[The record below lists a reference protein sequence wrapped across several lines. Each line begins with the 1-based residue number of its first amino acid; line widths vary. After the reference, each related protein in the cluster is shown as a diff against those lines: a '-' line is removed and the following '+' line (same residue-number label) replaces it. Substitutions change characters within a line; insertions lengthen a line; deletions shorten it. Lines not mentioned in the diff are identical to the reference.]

1 MHHFSR
7 AIARKQARRQARPK
21 PPSFSVNGSL
31 TRSSEATTLQ
41 LARTR
46 HLSGVSHPHWNTMSN
61 VSAKVKEEIYALI
74 PPMIF
79 FFIALNIIALIRA
92 LMLKGTGIAPSTP
105 LAIALA
111 ALILAK
117 AVLLAD
123 LMPAINRYPEKP
135 LIYNVLWKTLIYSLM
150 ATAIHYLERLI
161 DFWRQAG
168 GFVAGNR
175 LLLERIVWAH
185 FWAIEIIIVVL
196 VFNYCLFTELA
207 SAMGP
212 KKLWQMVLGPASPV
226 RS

>member
-1 MHHFSR
+1 
-7 AIARKQARRQARPK
+7 
-21 PPSFSVNGSL
+21 
-31 TRSSEATTLQ
+31 
-41 LARTR
+41 
-46 HLSGVSHPHWNTMSN
+46 MSN
-61 VSAKVKEEIYALI
+61 VSAKIKEEIYALI

-92 LMLKGTGIAPSTP
+92 LMLKGSGIAPSTP

-123 LMPAINRYPEKP
+123 LMPIINRYPEKP
-135 LIYNVLWKTLIYSLM
+135 LIYNVLWKTLIYSVL

-161 DFWRQAG
+161 EFWRQAG
-168 GFVAGNR
+168 GFVAANR

-185 FWAIEIIIVVL
+185 FWAIEIIIVML
-196 VFNYCLFTELA
+196 VFNYCLFTELS

>member
-1 MHHFSR
+1 M
-7 AIARKQARRQARPK
+7 
-21 PPSFSVNGSL
+21 
-31 TRSSEATTLQ
+31 SST
-41 LARTR
+41 
-46 HLSGVSHPHWNTMSN
+46 
-61 VSAKVKEEIYALI
+61 SAKIKEEIYALI

-123 LMPAINRYPEKP
+123 LMPVINRYPQKP
-135 LIYNVLWKTLIYSLM
+135 LIYNVLWKTLLYS
-150 ATAIHYLERLI
+150 
-161 DFWRQAG
+161 
-168 GFVAGNR
+168 
-175 LLLERIVWAH
+175 LERIVWAH

-196 VFNYCLFTELA
+196 VFNYCLLTEVS

-226 RS
+226 RT

>member
-1 MHHFSR
+1 
-7 AIARKQARRQARPK
+7 
-21 PPSFSVNGSL
+21 
-31 TRSSEATTLQ
+31 
-41 LARTR
+41 
-46 HLSGVSHPHWNTMSN
+46 MSN
-61 VSAKVKEEIYALI
+61 VSAKIKEEIYALI

-79 FFIALNIIALIRA
+79 FFIALNIVALIRA

-105 LAIALA
+105 VAIAVA

-123 LMPAINRYPEKP
+123 LMPAINRYPQKP
-135 LIYNVLWKTLIYSLM
+135 LIYNVLWKTLIYSVM

-196 VFNYCLFTELA
+196 VFNYCLFTEL
-207 SAMGP
+207 SRAMGP
-212 KKLWQMVLGPASPV
+212 KKLWQMVLGPASPA

>member
-1 MHHFSR
+1 
-7 AIARKQARRQARPK
+7 
-21 PPSFSVNGSL
+21 
-31 TRSSEATTLQ
+31 
-41 LARTR
+41 
-46 HLSGVSHPHWNTMSN
+46 MSN
-61 VSAKVKEEIYALI
+61 VSAKIKEEIYALI

-92 LMLKGTGIAPSTP
+92 LMLKGSGIAASTP

-123 LMPAINRYPEKP
+123 LMPVINRYPEKP

-150 ATAIHYLERLI
+150 ATVIHYLERLI
-161 DFWRQAG
+161 EFWRQAG
-168 GFVAGNR
+168 GFVAANR

-185 FWAIEIIIVVL
+185 FWAIEILIVVL
-196 VFNYCLFTELA
+196 VFNYCLLTEVS

-212 KKLWQMVLGPASPV
+212 KKLWQMVLGPPSPV